1 MMEDLSLI
9 LVSLGKTWPEASD
22 VLRLPKG
29 SSTPEPLNYKGTLVS
44 MSRSVTPAATSRK
57 ATTVA
62 LSLDSTRG
70 E

>member
-1 MMEDLSLI
+1 MMEDLSL
-9 LVSLGKTWPEASD
+9 LAVSLGETWPLDSD
-22 VLRLPKG
+22 VFGSPKG
-29 SSTPEPLNYKGTLVS
+29 SSTTEPLNYKGTLVN
-44 MSRSVTPAATSRK
+44 MSRSVTPAATSRN

>member
-1 MMEDLSLI
+1 MIDGLSAFV
-9 LVSLGKTWPEASD
+9 VSLGETWPEDSD

-29 SSTPEPLNYKGTLVS
+29 SSTPEPLNYKGTLVNI
-44 MSRSVTPAATSRK
+44 SRSVTPAATSRN